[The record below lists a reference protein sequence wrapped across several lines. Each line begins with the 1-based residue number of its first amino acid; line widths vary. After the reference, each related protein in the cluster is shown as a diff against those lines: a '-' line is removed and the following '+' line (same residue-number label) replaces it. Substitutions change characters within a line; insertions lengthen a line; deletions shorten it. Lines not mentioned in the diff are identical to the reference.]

1 MLISGSKRSRS
12 CVLAALLVSALA
24 AWCADSTG
32 RARREIR
39 GEPIVPLR
47 ARNLSN
53 TVPQLRLTPLTLPP
67 PRTNDAGFRE
77 LGFDLLG
84 SFPFTITNDP
94 ADNSAGRP
102 LTKPLGNIPPEVKA
116 LDGAKVVITDLR
128 RGVEHQVVKALD
140 GAKVVITGYALPLRM
155 KSGMVTEFLLTR
167 DAGDCCFGDSPQVN
181 HWVRVKMKGA
191 GIDGGYEPQAV
202 SGTLRVGEIYVQG
215 YFTGI
220 YQMEGEGA
228 EVAKDA
234 AR

>member
-1 MLISGSKRSRS
+1 M
-12 CVLAALLVSALA
+12 
-24 AWCADSTG
+24 
-32 RARREIR
+32 
-39 GEPIVPLR
+39 P
-47 ARNLSN
+47 
-53 TVPQLRLTPLTLPP
+53 PLTLPP

-102 LTKPLGNIPPEVKA
+102 LTKPLGAIPPE
-116 LDGAKVVITDLR
+116 
-128 RGVEHQVVKALD
+128 VKALD

-167 DAGDCCFGDSPQVN
+167 DAGDCCFGESPQVN

-191 GIDGGYEPQAV
+191 GMDGGYEPQAV

-228 EVAKDA
+228 EVVKDA

>member
-1 MLISGSKRSRS
+1 MMFAGAKLKRTMLISGSKQSRP

-24 AWCADSTG
+24 VWCADTTG

-47 ARNLSN
+47 ARTNAAVSTARTLSN
-53 TVPQLRLTPLTLPP
+53 TVPQLRVPPLTLPP

-102 LTKPLGNIPPEVKA
+102 LTKPLGAIPTE
-116 LDGAKVVITDLR
+116 
-128 RGVEHQVVKALD
+128 VKALD

-167 DAGDCCFGDSPQVN
+167 DAGDCCFGESPQVN

-191 GIDGGYEPQAV
+191 GMDGGYEPQAV

-228 EVAKDA
+228 EVVKDA